1 MVHYPW
7 ISTQRV
13 RVLTTRKD
21 GGKEGPMNERK
32 RRILQAIIDDYIL
45 TAMPVGSRTISR
57 KYLQNISSATI
68 RNEMSDLE
76 ELGYLMQP
84 HISAGRV
91 PNAKAY
97 RLYVDML
104 MESGLIPSE
113 EDEAAKDYYLRRVSH
128 LEDVVKSTAQV
139 LSDFTNYASLVMMPG
154 QSELRIASLNLVPV
168 SRAMAL
174 LVIVTDG
181 GIIRDTMV
189 NVSETLDADALYAI
203 SRMLTERFHGKT
215 LDEVRRLLKEFAASA
230 SADPQVLSGIAELS
244 EQMARQSA
252 TDTITVS
259 GTHNIL
265 NFPEYQEADKARPV
279 LSVLEDKER
288 LMQLIKGAHGLNLT
302 VHIGPETGIP
312 EMRDCSIALAEY
324 TLGQGHRGSIGII
337 GPTRMPYARVLN
349 TLRLVGEA
357 LSLVLTGGEQTE

>member
-1 MVHYPW
+1 
-7 ISTQRV
+7 
-13 RVLTTRKD
+13 
-21 GGKEGPMNERK
+21 MNERK
-32 RRILQAIIDDYIL
+32 RRILQAVIDDYIL

-76 ELGYLMQP
+76 DLGYLVQP
-84 HISAGRV
+84 HVSAGRV

-104 MESGLIPSE
+104 MEAGLMPSV
-113 EDEAAKDYYLRRVSH
+113 EDEAAREYYLNRVSH

-139 LSDFTNYASLVMMPG
+139 LSDFTHYASLVMMPG
-154 QSELRIASLNLVPV
+154 QSDLRITNLHLVPV

-189 NVSETLDADALYAI
+189 HVSEALDADGLYAI
-203 SRMLTERFHGKT
+203 SRMLTDRFAGKT
-215 LDEVRRLLKEFAASA
+215 LDEVRRQLREFAAGA
-230 SADPQVLSGIAELS
+230 SADPQVLKGIAELS

-252 TDTITVS
+252 TDSITVS

-279 LSVLEDKER
+279 LSVLEDKDR
-288 LMQLIKGAHGLNLT
+288 LMKLIKGADAIDLT

-324 TLGQGHRGSIGII
+324 TVGQGQKGAIGII

-349 TLRLVGEA
+349 TLNLVSEA
-357 LSLVLTGGEQTE
+357 LSLVLTGSEQAE